1 MDVVA
6 PLQIVADA
14 GVAVAIG
21 AGFTVI
27 TTVIGVPAHPPEV
40 GVTVYVAVPVA
51 APVVVNVCAMV
62 DPELALAPDTP
73 T

>member
-21 AGFTVI
+21 NGFTVT
-27 TTVIGVPAHPPEV
+27 TTVIGVPAHPLAV
-40 GVTVYVAVPVA
+40 GVTV
-51 APVVVNVCAMV
+51 
-62 DPELALAPDTP
+62 
-73 T
+73 